1 MRVNIGT
8 TVDVRE
14 KMYSYLNRDVFWSV
28 LLSKQR
34 RQDKENSG

>member
-14 KMYSYLNRDVFWSV
+14 KMSSYLNRDVSWSV
-28 LLSKQR
+28 FLSKQR